1 MLNFVFIRGVVMLK
15 REVVGLEIP
24 SSPLL
29 VLSEDEARLLLVTK
43 QLVKSDLESTG
54 SLQWICGG
62 TIVSL

>member
-1 MLNFVFIRGVVMLK
+1 MLE

-29 VLSEDEARLLLVTK
+29 VLSEDEGRPLLVTK

>member
-1 MLNFVFIRGVVMLK
+1 MSLKGVVMLE

-29 VLSEDEARLLLVTK
+29 VLSEDEARPLLVTK
-43 QLVKSDLESTG
+43 QLVKFDLESIG

-62 TIVSL
+62 KIVSL

>member
-1 MLNFVFIRGVVMLK
+1 MSLRGVVMLE

-29 VLSEDEARLLLVTK
+29 VLSEDEAWLLLVTK
-43 QLVKSDLESTG
+43 QLVKSDLESTR

-62 TIVSL
+62 KIVSL